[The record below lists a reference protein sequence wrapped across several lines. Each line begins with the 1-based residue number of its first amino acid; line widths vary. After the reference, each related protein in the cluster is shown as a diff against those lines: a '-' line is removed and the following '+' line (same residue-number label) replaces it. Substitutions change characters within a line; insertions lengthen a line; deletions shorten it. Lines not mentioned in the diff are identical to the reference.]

1 MNGFIFASSV
11 NTPDKADATTVFRPC
26 AEAFKRIHNVPQS
39 ILYFDHNDSGA
50 ATRQQVLNRLRT
62 TPCEDPDGF
71 DFIAYFGHGSP
82 SSLPSAE
89 FRMADVQDLAQAI
102 VATSKHEV
110 RVILYACSAG
120 ALPTSFAS
128 ALSHALNMTDAAV
141 FGHTT
146 SGHAAANPHVTTF
159 SIGNP
164 CRYVVAPGS
173 SHWSAW
179 RSALQAAKY
188 RERRATE
195 TLWARFPFMSEDAIR
210 AELGS
215 SVVGAGGRWR

>member
-1 MNGFIFASSV
+1 MNGFIFASRV
-11 NTPDKADATTVFRPC
+11 NKPGKGDATHVFRPL
-26 AEAFKRIHNVPQS
+26 AETFKRVHNVPQS
-39 ILYFDHNDSGA
+39 ILYFDHTDRDA
-50 ATRQQVLNRLRT
+50 TTRQQVLNGLRT
-62 TPCEDPDGF
+62 TPCADPDGF
-71 DFIAYFGHGSP
+71 DFIAYFGHGAP
-82 SSLPSAE
+82 TSLPSAG
-89 FRMADVQDLAQAI
+89 FRLADVQDLASAI

-128 ALSHALNMTDAAV
+128 ALSHALNMTAAAV

-164 CRYVVAPGS
+164 GRYVVAPGS

-179 RSALQAAKY
+179 RRALQAANDKD
-188 RERRATE
+188 RRATE
-195 TLWARFPFMSEDAIR
+195 TLWARFPFMSEEAIR
-210 AELGS
+210 AELRGS
-215 SVVGAGGRWR
+215 LVGAGGRGR